1 MTMILIGKCVSKR
14 NRIVLRHDNDLADHF
29 IRFLSRHGKHAGC
42 LCRQR
47 IMRPAFDQFCDL
59 CIIFCLAPLIA
70 GTAFV
75 ISIVEHDSRI
85 TGHCISQIKPFCF
98 QEDRCRS
105 LRRSCFKKQYQP
117 PRLSSRG
124 GFGSPVRDDHGQKA
138 RDGAGVIANGM
149 GMAVGAEFRVADV
162 QFAALAVLG
171 DGGRTL

>member
-1 MTMILIGKCVSKR
+1 
-14 NRIVLRHDNDLADHF
+14 
-29 IRFLSRHGKHAGC
+29 
-42 LCRQR
+42 
-47 IMRPAFDQFCDL
+47 MRPAFDQFCDL

-98 QEDRCRS
+98 QEDHCRS
-105 LRRSCFKKQYQP
+105 LRRSCLKKQYQP